1 MGKANAPV
9 HVSVRRHGFR
19 QKVVARLMFE
29 PGPAISGWVNYK
41 NKVHPVFKDANGRLF
56 LNEEGWVAARQQPLK
71 GDRDHVRTGKPDDG
85 FDF

>member
-9 HVSVRRHGFR
+9 TVAVRRYGFR
-19 QKVVARLMFE
+19 QKIISRLMFE
-29 PGPAISGWVNYK
+29 PGPPVSGWVNYK
-41 NKVHPVFKDANGRLF
+41 NKIHPVFKDGSGRLF

-71 GDRDHVRTGKPDDG
+71 GDRDHLRKPDDG